1 MDAGSE
7 KVEVNNYPHNH
18 GDGSFPLAALAMG
31 GGGMGGIGGNGMVG
45 GLLLGALL
53 RNGRGGFLG
62 GEGGDGCGPAIALTS
77 KLGDIQGEI
86 CEAAGNVNQTLG
98 ALALGIQQAFAVTNT
113 AIATVSREVCEV
125 GCSIKE
131 AVFTDGERTRA
142 LITANFNTERSEKI
156 NELNAR
162 VIELQH
168 AHRSAGHAREVEVN
182 VTQQV
187 NQQQAQVQM
196 QRQFDDIRSCLS
208 HFANDLQVIRA
219 TNQAINIGGTQ
230 LANPTNNNNNVRA

>member
-1 MDAGSE
+1 MEPGSE
-7 KVEVNNYPHNH
+7 KIENNIKLNPA
-18 GDGSFPLAALAMG
+18 GDGGFPLAALAA
-31 GGGMGGIGGNGMVG
+31 GGMGGLGGNGMVG

-53 RNGRGGFLG
+53 RNGRGGLFG
-62 GEGGDGCGPAIALTS
+62 GEGGDGCGPAIALTA

-86 CEAAGNVNQTLG
+86 CEAAGGVNQTLG
-98 ALALGIQQAFAVTNT
+98 ALALGIQQAFAITNVG
-113 AIATVSREVCEV
+113 IAGISREVCEV

-131 AVFTDGERTRA
+131 AVFADGERTRA

-168 AHRSAGHAREVEVN
+168 AGRSSAHAREVEVN

-187 NQQQAQVQM
+187 NQQQAQQQQ
-196 QRQFDDIRSCLS
+196 QRQFDDLRTCFL
-208 HFANDLQVIRA
+208 HLANDLQVVK
-219 TNQAINIGGTQ
+219 NQAINIGGTQ
-230 LANPTNNNNNVRA
+230 LASPTNTNNKVN